1 MTNAPNDHDHALG
14 GSLESLLDETGE
26 RDEVYGEAI
35 KRVLSWQIEKARQER
50 DLSKSEVAA
59 RMGTSRSQFDR
70 VIDPTNTAVSLETLD
85 KAVRAVGKRLVVEIV
100 DAS

>member
-85 KAVRAVGKRLVVEIV
+85 KAARAVGKRLVVEIV